1 MWAPK
6 TKKRTN
12 PRTPTERLLCGKEMR
27 GDKSNH
33 DKHIVEEQ
41 CAETLDE
48 EEEYISGKG
57 NMNEE
62 TQEEESDDD
71 S

>member
-1 MWAPK
+1 
-6 TKKRTN
+6 
-12 PRTPTERLLCGKEMR
+12 MR

-71 S
+71 SWSRNSNQSAAKTK